1 MWVSGHGQ
9 HGVAAARGCRPAAAT
24 VIAGSSKVFPLI
36 VPTGGK
42 RMIGDADHLGTDTR
56 RRRGV
61 RSALVV
67 LAVGLLGTSMAVI
80 LSGSAGA
87 ATTLGASAAERGRY
101 FGTAVSTSHLG
112 DSTYNTLLAREFN
125 MYTPEN
131 EMKWDTLEPNVMGTF
146 NYSPGNQIFTRAQQ
160 NGAQVRGHTLVWHSQ
175 LPGWVNN
182 INDATTL
189 RNAMHEHI
197 QGAMNGPNGA
207 WKGHIY
213 AWDVVNEAFADGGSI
228 GALRSSKWTQL
239 LGNNTSWI
247 EDAFRTARAADPNAK
262 LCYND
267 YNIDNATANKTLG
280 VLNMVRDFKSRG
292 VPIDCVGLQAHFTGG
307 SSYPSNFRANLQQFA
322 AAGVDVHITEL
333 DITNANA
340 TAYGNTAADCM
351 AVSRCSGIT
360 VWGIRDSD
368 SWRSGESPLLFDSGG
383 QKKAAYTSVLN
394 ALNVGPT
401 SAPPTTS
408 RPPTSN
414 PPTSNP
420 PTSNPPTSNPPT
432 SNPPTS
438 NPPTT
443 GPPGTCTATGVVQ
456 TQWGTGYVIQPVS
469 IRNNGSTTT
478 NSWTVTFTLPSG
490 HTLAGSWNATITT
503 SGQTIT
509 ARNVSYNGTIGP
521 GQTRT
526 DTFGFQVNRPNGDTS
541 LPTGYTCSSS

>member
-1 MWVSGHGQ
+1 
-9 HGVAAARGCRPAAAT
+9 
-24 VIAGSSKVFPLI
+24 
-36 VPTGGK
+36 
-42 RMIGDADHLGTDTR
+42 MIGEADHLSSDTR

-67 LAVGLLGTSMAVI
+67 LAVGLLGTSAAVFF
-80 LSGSAGA
+80 SGSATA

-101 FGTAVSTSHLG
+101 FGTAVNTSLLN
-112 DSTYNTLLAREFN
+112 DSMHNTLLAREFN

-131 EMKWDTLEPNVMGTF
+131 EMKWDTLEPNQGGF
-146 NYSPGNQIFTRAQQ
+146 NYSPGNQVFTRAQT
-160 NGAQVRGHTLVWHSQ
+160 NGARVRGHTLVWHSQ

-189 RNAMHEHI
+189 RNAMHSHI
-197 QGAMNGPNGA
+197 QGAMAGPNGS
-207 WKGHIY
+207 WKGNIY
-213 AWDVVNEAFADGGSI
+213 AWDVVNEAFADGGAI

-267 YNIDNATANKTLG
+267 YNIDNATANKTVG

-292 VPIDCVGLQAHFTGG
+292 VPIDCVGLQSHFTGG
-307 SSYPSNFRANLQQFA
+307 SSYPSNYRANLQQFA
-322 AAGVDVHITEL
+322 ALGVDVHITEL
-333 DITNANA
+333 DITNANP
-340 TAYGNTAADCM
+340 TAYGNVAADCI
-351 AVSRCSGIT
+351 AVPRCAGIT
-360 VWGIRDSD
+360 VWGIRDNN
-368 SWRSGESPLLFDSGG
+368 SWRSGESPLLFDANGN
-383 QKKAAYTSVLN
+383 KKPAYTSVLN

-401 SAPPTTS
+401 SAPPTTT
-408 RPPTSN
+408 RPPTTGPPTSN
-414 PPTSNP
+414 PPTTGP
-420 PTSNPPTSNPPT
+420 PTSNPPTT
-432 SNPPTS
+432 GPPTS

-443 GPPGTCTATGVVQ
+443 GPPGTCTAAGVVQ
-456 TQWGTGYVIQPVS
+456 TQWATGYVVQPVN
-469 IRNNGSTTT
+469 ITNNGSTTM
-478 NSWTVTFTLPSG
+478 NSWTVTFTLPAG

-526 DTFGFQVNRPNGDTS
+526 DTFGFQVNRPNGNTS
-541 LPTGYTCSSS
+541 LPTGFSCSS